1 MYLLFLNNNNKII
14 LYNSKVNNIKLL
26 CYLPN
31 IENKLNFNQILYWHI
46 IISFQKNQISFII
59 FLKIIH
65 NLTLNTLIFL
75 NKED

>member
-26 CYLPN
+26 CYPPN